1 MSKGECLIWILTGGG
16 GLNSVPEYFAFST
29 ILLKFE
35 VMSVTS
41 LCVCVSKQTVVN
53 KLNVKT
59 KTINLCFQVRN
70 NGEKVPGADPL
81 VTRRSTIRR

>member
-1 MSKGECLIWILTGGG
+1 M
-16 GLNSVPEYFAFST
+16 GLNSVPGYFAFST

-70 NGEKVPGADPL
+70 NGEKVPGADPRL
-81 VTRRSTIRR
+81 LLGGAAPLRNGVTD